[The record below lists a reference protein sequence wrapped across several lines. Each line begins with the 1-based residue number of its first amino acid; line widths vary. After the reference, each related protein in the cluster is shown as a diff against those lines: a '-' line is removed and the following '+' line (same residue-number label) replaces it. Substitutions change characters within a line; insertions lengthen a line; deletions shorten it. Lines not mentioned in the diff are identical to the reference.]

1 MKKRMI
7 IMVLIAAFAVSMLMG
22 CSGDSTENKAENEV
36 ENDTYKVGF
45 ALMNLEN
52 AVWQTMVNGMEAGA
66 EELGNVEFQVYNGNN
81 DAATQITNIENMIT
95 MGYDAIIIH
104 AFDTEAFADV
114 TQQALDAGIV
124 VCAYDDVI
132 RDAATGEELDYQFT
146 FLCSNYD
153 IGYNVGKMAA
163 EWTKAT
169 FEGEEDIEF
178 GLLWMP
184 EFEYH
189 WTRREGM
196 EAAINEIDPR
206 IKIVD
211 DQNGYDVAAGATAC
225 EVWLQSYPNMKGVV
239 ACGDGPLLGY
249 CEAWAAAGKDI
260 KDPEFGMF
268 GNDGV
273 DDAIDHIYEGAILRG
288 DVGLDVYNGGSDVV
302 KQCVAEITGEG
313 AEDVVMPMFNVTA
326 DTVQEWMSDEMLYH
340 GVYSKTK

>member
-1 MKKRMI
+1 MKKRT
-7 IMVLIAAFAVSMLMG
+7 VLLSALAVSMIAG
-22 CSGDSTENKAENEV
+22 CAASAEE
-36 ENDTYKVGF
+36 EPYKVGF

-52 AVWQTMVNGMEAGA
+52 AVWQTMCNGMAAGA
-66 EELGNVEFQVYNGNN
+66 EEMGVEFQVFNGN
-81 DAATQITNIENMIT
+81 DDVATQISNIENMIT

-114 TQQALDAGIV
+114 TQQALDQGIV
-124 VCAYDDVI
+124 ICAYDDVI
-132 RDAATGEELDYQFT
+132 RNAETGEELDYNFT

-169 FEGEEDIEF
+169 FEGDEDIEF

-189 WTRREGM
+189 HTRREGM
-196 EAAINEIDPR
+196 EAAIAEIDPR

-211 DQNGYDVAAGATAC
+211 DQNGYDVATGATAC
-225 EVWLQSYPNMKGVV
+225 EVWLQSHPDLKGVL
-239 ACGDGPLLGY
+239 AGGDGPLLGY

-260 KDPEFGMF
+260 TDGTFGMF

-273 DDAIDHIYEGAILRG
+273 DDAIDYIYEDAILRG
-288 DVGLDVYNGGSDVV
+288 DVALDVYNGGSDVV
-302 KQCVAEITGEG
+302 KACVLEIEGGE
-313 AEDVVMPMFNVTA
+313 AEDVVMPMFNATR
-326 DTVQEWMSDEMLYH
+326 DTVEEWMANEMLYH
-340 GVYSKTK
+340 GKYSVAE